1 MTDGFKR
8 NTMRTHG
15 VETVKFTYDAA
26 TWDAVDDPTAIDSIM
41 QFINNCER
49 DLRLL
54 PILAKSGDQETGW
67 VYEVMVSDDHK
78 HLYMVLD
85 GAWTIHELKV
95 APEGGLDL
103 IEVYT
108 PSKGQADTLAHLS
121 TTLRVSKHFNLIL

>member
-1 MTDGFKR
+1 MTAWFKR
-8 NTMRTHG
+8 NTTRRHG
-15 VETVKFTYDAA
+15 VETVKLSYDAA
-26 TWDAVDDPTAIDSIM
+26 AWDPVACPTAIESIM
-41 QFINNCER
+41 QFIDNCER

-67 VYEVMVSDDHK
+67 VYEVMVSDDHE

-103 IEVYT
+103 IEVYS
-108 PSKGQADTLAHLS
+108 PSKGRADTLAHLS
-121 TTLRVSKHFNLIL
+121 TTLKVSKGFSLTL

>member
-1 MTDGFKR
+1 MD
-8 NTMRTHG
+8 
-15 VETVKFTYDAA
+15 TVKLSYDATA
-26 TWDAVDDPTAIDSIM
+26 WQEVQCPTAVDSVLR
-41 QFINNCER
+41 FINNCER

-67 VYEVMVSDDHK
+67 VYEVMVSDDHE

-108 PSKGQADTLAHLS
+108 PSKGQADTLAYLS
-121 TTLRVSKHFNLIL
+121 TTLKASKGFSLTL